1 LILKINLE
9 LINLSLLQ
17 KFPKDFKFGVATSSY
32 QIEGNNYGNCGKSIW
47 DDFAEEKL
55 NSIDGK
61 HACNHIEYFKED
73 VKLIKDGGFRA
84 YRFSFAWARLFPDSD
99 KDVNLKGVDFYKELL
114 DEVNNHNLEAF
125 PTIYHWD
132 LPSRFQEIKG
142 WENQETC
149 KRFGDLSYFI
159 SKTFGDQ
166 FEKISTIN
174 EPWCVSWLSHYLGE
188 HAPGIKNIQSA
199 AKTMHNI
206 LFAHSQS
213 NEALRSCN
221 SHKIGI
227 VLNNLFCQSID
238 NNEEN
243 IQASKLC
250 DEIHNRW
257 FSDAIFKG
265 KYPKLAFSILEKYL
279 PKNYRVQLK
288 KISSPIDWI
297 GLNYYT
303 RSLIKYKKSDDG
315 VNYECNSGKLKK
327 TDMGWEFYPEGLS
340 YFIKRINKEYDS
352 KIPIYITENGMANN
366 DKLSLDNKI
375 QDNDRIEYFNVHLK
389 EVLNCVNEKL
399 PVKGYFAWSL
409 LDNYE
414 WAFGYSKR
422 FGLIFTDFK
431 SYKRIPKDSYYE
443 FLKYL
448 Q

>member
-1 LILKINLE
+1 M
-9 LINLSLLQ
+9 INLSFLQ
-17 KFPKDFKFGVATSSY
+17 DFPKDFKLGVATSSY
-32 QIEGNNYGNCGKSIW
+32 QIEGTIYGNCGKSIW
-47 DDFAEEKL
+47 DDFAERKL
-55 NSIDGK
+55 NGIDGK
-61 HACNHIEYFKED
+61 LACKHIEYFKKD
-73 VKLIKDGGFRA
+73 IKLIKDAGFKT
-84 YRFSFAWARLFPDSD
+84 YRFSFAWPRLFPDNN
-99 KDVNLKGVDFYKELL
+99 KDVNLKGVDFYKQLL
-114 DEVNNHNLEAF
+114 EEINNCDLEAF

-132 LPSRFQEIKG
+132 LPIRFQKIKG
-142 WENQETC
+142 WEDQETC
-149 KRFGDLSYFI
+149 KHFGELSFFI

-213 NEALRSCN
+213 VEAIRSCGT
-221 SHKIGI
+221 HQIGI
-227 VLNNLFCQSID
+227 VLNNQFGQSTD
-238 NNEEN
+238 SNEEN
-243 IQASKLC
+243 IQATKLF

-265 KYPKLAFSILEKYL
+265 KYPELALSILEKYL
-279 PKNYRVQLK
+279 PENYKTQLEL
-288 KISSPIDWI
+288 ISSPIDWI

-315 VNYECNSGKLKK
+315 VNYECNSGTLKK

-340 YFIKRINKEYDS
+340 YFIKRINKEYDNN
-352 KIPIYITENGMANN
+352 IPIYITENGMANN
-366 DKLSLDNKI
+366 DKLSLVNTI
-375 QDNDRIEYFNVHLK
+375 QDHDRIEFFNVHLK

-422 FGLIFTDFK
+422 FGLVFTDFQNF
-431 SYKRIPKDSYYE
+431 KRIPKNSYYE
-443 FLKYL
+443 FQKYL
-448 Q
+448 K

>member
-1 LILKINLE
+1 M
-9 LINLSLLQ
+9 INLSFLQ
-17 KFPKDFKFGVATSSY
+17 DFPKDFNFGVATSSY
-32 QIEGNNYGNCGKSIW
+32 QIEGTMYGNCGKSIW
-47 DDFAEEKL
+47 DDFAERKL
-55 NSIDGK
+55 NGIDGK
-61 HACNHIEYFKED
+61 LACNHIEYFKED
-73 VKLIKDGGFRA
+73 IKLIKDAGFKT
-84 YRFSFAWARLFPDSD
+84 YRFSFAWPRLFPDNN
-99 KDVNLKGVDFYKELL
+99 KDVNLKGVDFYKQLL
-114 DEVNNHNLEAF
+114 EEINNCDLEAF

-132 LPSRFQEIKG
+132 LPIRFQKIKG
-142 WENQETC
+142 WEDQETC
-149 KRFGDLSYFI
+149 KHFGDLSFFI

-188 HAPGIKNIQSA
+188 HAPGIKNLQSA

-213 NEALRSCN
+213 VEALRSCN
-221 SHKIGI
+221 THQIGI
-227 VLNNLFCQSID
+227 VLNNQFGQSID
-238 NNEEN
+238 SNEEN
-243 IQASKLC
+243 FQATKLF

-265 KYPKLAFSILEKYL
+265 KYPELALSILEKYL
-279 PKNYRVQLK
+279 PENYKTQLEL
-288 KISSPIDWI
+288 ISSPIDWI

-315 VNYECNSGKLKK
+315 VNYECNSGTLKK

-340 YFIKRINKEYDS
+340 YFIKRINKEYDNN
-352 KIPIYITENGMANN
+352 IPIYITENGMANN
-366 DKLSLDNKI
+366 DKLSLGNSIKDH
-375 QDNDRIEYFNVHLK
+375 DRIEFFNIHLK

-422 FGLIFTDFK
+422 FGLVFTDFQNF
-431 SYKRIPKDSYYE
+431 KRIPKNSYYE
-443 FLKYL
+443 FQKYL
-448 Q
+448 K

>member
-1 LILKINLE
+1 M
-9 LINLSLLQ
+9 
-17 KFPKDFKFGVATSSY
+17 
-32 QIEGNNYGNCGKSIW
+32 
-47 DDFAEEKL
+47 
-55 NSIDGK
+55 
-61 HACNHIEYFKED
+61 
-73 VKLIKDGGFRA
+73 
-84 YRFSFAWARLFPDSD
+84 
-99 KDVNLKGVDFYKELL
+99 DFYKQLL
-114 DEVNNHNLEAF
+114 EEINNSDLEAF

-132 LPSRFQEIKG
+132 LPIRFQKIKG
-142 WENQETC
+142 WEDQETC
-149 KRFGDLSYFI
+149 KHFGDLSFFI

-213 NEALRSCN
+213 VEALRSCN
-221 SHKIGI
+221 DHQIGI
-227 VLNNLFCQSID
+227 VLNNQFGQPID
-238 NNEEN
+238 SNEEN
-243 IQASKLC
+243 IQATKLF

-265 KYPKLAFSILEKYL
+265 KYPELALSILEKYL
-279 PKNYRVQLK
+279 PENYKTQLEL
-288 KISSPIDWI
+288 ISSPIDWI

-315 VNYECNSGKLKK
+315 VNYECNSGTLKK

-340 YFIKRINKEYDS
+340 YFIKRINKEYDNN
-352 KIPIYITENGMANN
+352 IPIYITENGMANN
-366 DKLSLDNKI
+366 DKLSLGNSIKDH
-375 QDNDRIEYFNVHLK
+375 DRIEFFNIHLK
-389 EVLNCVNEKL
+389 EVLGCVNEKL

-422 FGLIFTDFK
+422 FGLVFTDFQNF
-431 SYKRIPKDSYYE
+431 KRIPKNSYYE
-443 FLKYL
+443 FQKYL
-448 Q
+448 K